1 MAAGEWDREE
11 IVIQIVGIGMARGME
26 PAQETDLKMG
36 PDTGPKKAPEPGTVT
51 AQVVKKGRAAERE
64 GIRGMKVLL
73 REDLHFLL
81 HHAIFLEFLMQGLA
95 GDPQT
100 PGSLAL
106 ISIGEFKGLQY
117 GPLFHL
123 L

>member
-1 MAAGEWDREE
+1 VVAVEWDREE
-11 IVIQIVGIGMARGME
+11 MVIQGVGISMAQGME
-26 PAQETDLKMG
+26 PAQETDLEMG
-36 PDTGPKKAPEPGTVT
+36 PDTGPKKALEPGIVT
-51 AQVVKKGRAAERE
+51 ALALRGRAAERE

-73 REDLHFLL
+73 RGDLPFLL

-95 GDPQT
+95 GDPQAS
-100 PGSLAL
+100 GSLAL
-106 ISIGEFKGLQY
+106 ISAGEFKGLQY